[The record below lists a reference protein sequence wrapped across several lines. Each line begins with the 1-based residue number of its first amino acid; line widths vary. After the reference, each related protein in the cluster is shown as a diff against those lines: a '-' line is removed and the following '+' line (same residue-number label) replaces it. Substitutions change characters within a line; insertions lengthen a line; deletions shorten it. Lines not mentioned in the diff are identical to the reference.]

1 MLLIGPRLGPMGDR
15 GQDILA
21 PLLGLLLLDL
31 LYSLGQSL
39 LLYLLVV
46 LVQGR
51 VLSLLEIHFF
61 SELK

>member
-1 MLLIGPRLGPMGDR
+1 MGDR